1 MNGSGIFAFY
11 WIRRYFPEARCTSAR
26 IPDTGRPVLWEEEEQ
41 NSGHLVVLEE
51 RELKA
56 VSRHWENTIFLCAC
70 REQVKIGHQNT
81 AILLNEKA
89 SLPRVMN
96 AALAIWDRYEKW
108 MAELEDAVNHLY
120 SYLAVI
126 RSCDCL
132 LEDPLALMDV
142 QFRYV
147 GYSKHLAARN
157 GYEKKYVDA
166 EMRLPLE
173 DINYLTAMP
182 DFRKLESIQ
191 DTFQYI
197 CIENILHK
205 NIYHN
210 GMYVGRLALPASGD
224 PVKDAYY
231 RHILTVVA
239 GYTERLYQKLG
250 TFRLQKQSD
259 NHWKQILT
267 RLLAGEAVD
276 QGVLRRSLE
285 NLQYGSRDRYY
296 LLQFRSRAAD
306 NENKLNESLASHMES
321 LWPGITCLVYPGKIT
336 ALLNLTRYGEMTRK
350 TFTQELAYFLRE
362 SLLSAGFSR
371 CFCNLGSLP
380 AAALQTDIAL
390 DTGSLMDSTWWYYKF
405 DDYAYRHLLRC
416 GSGTFLPEQI
426 CSPVILI
433 LREYDG
439 QHHTQ
444 LEQTLYIYL
453 ECQYN
458 ALAASRELC
467 IARSSFLK
475 RMERIQ
481 ALTGLKLEDREQRV
495 YLELSYELFRLEKN
509 DGQ

>member
-1 MNGSGIFAFY
+1 
-11 WIRRYFPEARCTSAR
+11 
-26 IPDTGRPVLWEEEEQ
+26 
-41 NSGHLVVLEE
+41 
-51 RELKA
+51 
-56 VSRHWENTIFLCAC
+56 
-70 REQVKIGHQNT
+70 
-81 AILLNEKA
+81 
-89 SLPRVMN
+89 
-96 AALAIWDRYEKW
+96 
-108 MAELEDAVNHLY
+108 
-120 SYLAVI
+120 
-126 RSCDCL
+126 
-132 LEDPLALMDV
+132 
-142 QFRYV
+142 
-147 GYSKHLAARN
+147 
-157 GYEKKYVDA
+157 
-166 EMRLPLE
+166 
-173 DINYLTAMP
+173 
-182 DFRKLESIQ
+182 
-191 DTFQYI
+191 
-197 CIENILHK
+197 
-205 NIYHN
+205 
-210 GMYVGRLALPASGD
+210 
-224 PVKDAYY
+224 
-231 RHILTVVA
+231 
-239 GYTERLYQKLG
+239 
-250 TFRLQKQSD
+250 
-259 NHWKQILT
+259 
-267 RLLAGEAVD
+267 
-276 QGVLRRSLE
+276 
-285 NLQYGSRDRYY
+285 
-296 LLQFRSRAAD
+296 
-306 NENKLNESLASHMES
+306 MES

-371 CFCNLGSLP
+371 CFCNLESLP